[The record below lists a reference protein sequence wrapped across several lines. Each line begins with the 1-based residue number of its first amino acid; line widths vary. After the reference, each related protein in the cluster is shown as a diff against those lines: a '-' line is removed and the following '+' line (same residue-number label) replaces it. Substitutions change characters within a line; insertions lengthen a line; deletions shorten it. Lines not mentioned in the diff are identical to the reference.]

1 MWSNVNFPPNGKTCS
16 KFPTFIVGRTDG
28 WSCENSST
36 DLSHNPPGN
45 EICTYSRRKMIPAK
59 FGYFE
64 TYRNGSIKRQ
74 KVLPQPAEPPMIN
87 TSAADDNTRVWN
99 PGCGSMYVV
108 SGFDPI
114 FNCKNSKPGEHI
126 WTPGCPQHNP
136 AGCVGYLWQTTCQSN
151 ILWSKIVMIKFPCWK
166 QEKQTIKK
174 RWCCA
179 QKRVEIVRVEVQNAH
194 CIE

>member
-16 KFPTFIVGRTDG
+16 KLPIFIVGRTDG

-74 KVLPQPAEPPMIN
+74 NVLPQPAEPPMIN
-87 TSAADDNTRVWN
+87 TSAGDDNTRVWN
-99 PGCGSMYVV
+99 PGCGSMYVF

-114 FNCKNSKPGEHI
+114 FKTKIANPGNTYEPRVATFT
-126 WTPGCPQHNP
+126 TPPVAWFIFGKQCAN
-136 AGCVGYLWQTTCQSN
+136 QTSFDPK
-151 ILWSKIVMIKFPCWK
+151 LSW
-166 QEKQTIKK
+166 
-174 RWCCA
+174 
-179 QKRVEIVRVEVQNAH
+179 
-194 CIE
+194 